1 MCACAH
7 SRVQACTHL
16 HLLFTSLAL
25 APYPSLLIRRI
36 GKKQIRRIG
45 KKQTHVVSALYF
57 ARSDFAVMLTLR
69 LIYPCPKW
77 HADFLIRGFY
87 FVICA
92 LGNVPLRWQNLII
105 VFIFTS

>member
-1 MCACAH
+1 MCAYAH
-7 SRVQACTHL
+7 SHAQACTHL

-25 APYPSLLIRRI
+25 APYPSVLIRRI
-36 GKKQIRRIG
+36 GKKQTR
-45 KKQTHVVSALYF
+45 VVSTLYF
-57 ARSDFAVMLTLR
+57 ARPDFAVMLTLG

-77 HADFLIRGFY
+77 RADFLIRGFY